1 MGVQEYANQIQGC
14 IDEVIQF
21 QKDGKIISCE
31 IERKAVRT
39 ENGLEYDDELL
50 ITFAVKK

>member
-1 MGVQEYANQIQGC
+1 MGVQEYANQIQGYV
-14 IDEVIQF
+14 DDVIQF
-21 QKDGKIISCE
+21 HKDGKITSCE

-50 ITFAVKK
+50 ITFVIKK